1 MSAAARSRRCCSAA
15 TCLRTLP
22 RCSMRRPSR
31 RRPPPTSA
39 PPNAPPAARA
49 PASDVGRW
57 AARGQSC
64 EQIYVTLKILLCL
77 MSRHRPSQES
87 YWSLP

>member
-39 PPNAPPAARA
+39 PPGAPPAARA
-49 PASDVGRW
+49 PASDARRC
-57 AARGQSC
+57 AAQGT
-64 EQIYVTLKILLCL
+64 TLLVISFAILHL
-77 MSRHRPSQES
+77 SSV
-87 YWSLP
+87 